1 MFNYKWHK
9 RAGELQ
15 SSVRES
21 ENKKGYD
28 YPDDKVRRSIVHSRE
43 DIILIVSYLQSVNEQ
58 LVIIR
63 LFIIAIIVLFVLLLL
78 K

>member
-1 MFNYKWHK
+1 MIK
-9 RAGELQ
+9 
-15 SSVRES
+15 SV
-21 ENKKGYD
+21 
-28 YPDDKVRRSIVHSRE
+28 VQSIVHSRE